1 MIPKMN
7 VNGKTEKINSSQSP
21 VNLMTNL
28 VFHKRCGI
36 SVNGYKGGRGIQ
48 RTKTSPQ
55 GLPHALTFHLP
66 SPGYDKACF
75 PRDSIFF
82 SFSPRVGQLLY
93 LLSQGGAVAMFDFTV
108 ISKREKRTVA
118 QVRDP
123 WFKKYGIYSICKC
136 NRVKRIDRG
145 TLELKSQ
152 I

>member
-1 MIPKMN
+1 
-7 VNGKTEKINSSQSP
+7 
-21 VNLMTNL
+21 
-28 VFHKRCGI
+28 
-36 SVNGYKGGRGIQ
+36 
-48 RTKTSPQ
+48 
-55 GLPHALTFHLP
+55 
-66 SPGYDKACF
+66 
-75 PRDSIFF
+75 
-82 SFSPRVGQLLY
+82 
-93 LLSQGGAVAMFDFTV
+93 MFDFTV